1 VLPTLTPDIST
12 FTSAG
17 VYPFY
22 FANGTDNY
30 YELVSDTADFIV
42 NKRMLSVAAD
52 TVTMTFGDPLPPL
65 TYRITGFAGTDNESV
80 LDVPPVASTNAARG
94 SLPGVYKI
102 YVAGGQDQNYNFEYT
117 PGTLIVQS
125 KQSMVLPNPSKGPF
139 TVYFSA
145 DYIGKQLQIINTYG
159 QRLGVYTINATTM
172 AFNFSNQAPGMYF
185 LKVVDLGAN
194 KSYDRIKILIAR

>member
-1 VLPTLTPDIST
+1 MRGFENGDTLSSIDVLPTLTPDIST

-52 TVTMTFGDPLPPL
+52 TVTMTFGDPLPPF

-94 SLPGVYKI
+94 SLPGCTRSMWR
-102 YVAGGQDQNYNFEYT
+102 VARTRIIILNIPRHLDRTIETKHGFTES
-117 PGTLIVQS
+117 I
-125 KQSMVLPNPSKGPF
+125 KG
-139 TVYFSA
+139 TVYCLFQCGL
-145 DYIGKQLQIINTYG
+145 YW
-159 QRLGVYTINATTM
+159 
-172 AFNFSNQAPGMYF
+172 
-185 LKVVDLGAN
+185 
-194 KSYDRIKILIAR
+194 